1 VIPFITAACLL
12 GLSSGFSPGP
22 LLTLVIAQTVMHG
35 VKEGIKVALAPLI
48 TDALIITVAVSV
60 LSRFARVNAVLGWI
74 SICGGLFVVYLAWE
88 TFRAPGPGGPG
99 RETGPV
105 SQQGNSRQCPE
116 SPSVH
121 LLVAVGAPMMVRA
134 REESLAGGGRIRPVF
149 LHLSRR
155 REGARRRPR
164 GQDKEGAHGKDL
176 PLTHEVSRP
185 CPFPLRP
192 ISLSGTALSSSRSSP
207 NFL

>member
-88 TFRAPGPGGPG
+88 TFRAPEPRVDLAGKQA
-99 RETGPV
+99 R
-105 SQQGNSRQCPE
+105 SLSRGIAVNALNPH
-116 SPSVH
+116 PYIFW
-121 LLVAVGAPMMVRA
+121 VAVGAPMMVRA
-134 REESLAGGGRIRPVF
+134 REESLAAAAAFVLCFFISLVGAKVLVAVLVGRTKKVLTGRIYRSLMRFLGLALFLFALFLVRDGLVF
-149 LHLSRR
+149 LTVI
-155 REGARRRPR
+155 A
-164 GQDKEGAHGKDL
+164 K
-176 PLTHEVSRP
+176 
-185 CPFPLRP
+185 FP
-192 ISLSGTALSSSRSSP
+192 
-207 NFL
+207 